1 MTMQTNRARNTAQRT
16 RLVDVAAGRAPADLI
31 LANARIVNVHAGDIE
46 EGNVAI
52 CDGRIAGVGPY
63 TRGAETVDL
72 GGRYLAP
79 GLMDAHIHL
88 ESSLLWVS
96 EFARAV
102 IPHGTS
108 VTVSDP
114 HEIANVL
121 GLTGM
126 RALIAGTRDL
136 PMSCFFT
143 MPSCV
148 PASPSETA
156 GATFGTDEIAEGLAI
171 PEVIGLG
178 ELMAYP
184 LVIDAVPAILARA
197 IAAEETHRPIDG
209 HAPGVRGM
217 ELQAY
222 IAAGPRSDHES
233 VTLEEAAEKLRRG
246 MSIMIREGS
255 TEHNLAALLPLV
267 TDRTWPFIM
276 FCSDDRECST
286 LVTDGHMD
294 ETLRRAVRSGLDPI
308 RALQLCTINTARY
321 WNFRDRGA
329 IAPGMR
335 ADLVVLE
342 DLASFRVLRTYHAG
356 ACVAAEGVLLFASTS
371 AIPDVLRRTMHIG
384 EFGVARLGTPSDG
397 SPMDAVGII
406 PGQIV
411 TERLRVAPRVVDG
424 YIQADP
430 ARDMLKLACI
440 ERHRATGNVGVGLV
454 VGLGLREGAIASS
467 VAHDAHNII
476 VAGTNDD
483 DMARAVRAVEAM
495 EGGLV
500 LVVNGIVRGQVP
512 LPIAGLLSDQP
523 AASVARD
530 LEHLSRQVQELGSP
544 LPAPFATLSFLALSV
559 IPAARVTDQGFIAL

>member
-1 MTMQTNRARNTAQRT
+1 MERQWQHETAHLRA
-16 RLVDVAAGRAPADLI
+16 LVEVAADRAPADLI
-31 LANARIVNVHAGDIE
+31 LKNARLVNVHTGEIE

-52 CDGRIAGVGPY
+52 VSGRIAGVGAY
-63 TRGAETVDL
+63 MRGAESIDV

-79 GLMDAHIHL
+79 GLIDAHIHL
-88 ESSLLWVS
+88 ESSLLWVT
-96 EFARAV
+96 EFARTV

-121 GLTGM
+121 GLAGM

-136 PMSCFFT
+136 PMSCYFT

-148 PASPSETA
+148 PASPHETA
-156 GATFGTDEIAEGLAI
+156 GATFGPDDIAEGLAI

-178 ELMAYP
+178 ELMAFP
-184 LVIDAVPAILARA
+184 LVVDGVPEVLARA
-197 IAAEETHRPIDG
+197 AAAERARRPIDG
-209 HAPGVRGM
+209 HAPGLRGDA
-217 ELQAY
+217 LQAY

-233 VTLEEAAEKLRRG
+233 VTLDEAAEKLRRG
-246 MSIMIREGS
+246 MTIMIREGS

-267 TDRTWPFIM
+267 TDKTWPFIM

-294 ETLRRAVRSGLDPI
+294 ETLRRAVRGGLDPV
-308 RALQLCTINTARY
+308 RAIQLCTINPARY
-321 WNFRDRGA
+321 WGLHDRGA
-329 IAPGMR
+329 IMPGNR

-342 DLASFRVLRTYHAG
+342 DLTDFRVLQTLHAG
-356 ACVAAEGVLLFASTS
+356 RVVAAEGQPLFDAPAT
-371 AIPDVLRRTMHIG
+371 IPDVLRHTMNIG
-384 EFGVARLGTPSDG
+384 DFGIARLVLPSDG
-397 SPMDAVGII
+397 SRMNVVGII
-406 PGQIV
+406 PNQIV
-411 TERLRVAPRVVDG
+411 TESLQIVPKVLDGVAV
-424 YIQADP
+424 ADP
-430 ARDMLKLACI
+430 TRDILKLACI
-440 ERHRATGNVGVGLV
+440 ERHRASGNVGIGMV
-454 VGLGLREGAIASS
+454 VGLGLRAGAIASS

-483 DMARAVRAVEAM
+483 DMTLAVREIERM
-495 EGGLV
+495 GGGLT
-500 LVVNGIVRGQVP
+500 LVVNGEIRGSLP

-523 AASVARD
+523 AHAVAEA
-530 LEHLSRQVQELGSP
+530 LERLSRQVQELGSP

>member
-1 MTMQTNRARNTAQRT
+1 MKLDTIRARETAQRAH
-16 RLVDVAAGRAPADLI
+16 LVDVAAGRAPADRI
-31 LANARIVNVHAGDIE
+31 LANARIVNVHTGEIE
-46 EGNVAI
+46 EGNIAI
-52 CDGRIAGVGPY
+52 CDGRVAGVGPY
-63 TRGAETVDL
+63 TWGAATDDL

-88 ESSLLWVS
+88 ESSLLWVT

-156 GATFGTDEIAEGLAI
+156 GATFGADEIAEGLAI

-184 LVIDAVPAILARA
+184 PAIGGAPDVLARA
-197 IAAEETHRPIDG
+197 IAAEEAHQPIDG
-209 HAPGVRGM
+209 HAPGVRGAD
-217 ELQAY
+217 LQAY

-233 VTLEEAAEKLRRG
+233 VTLDEAAEKLRRG
-246 MSIMIREGS
+246 LSIMIREGS
-255 TEHNLAALLPLV
+255 TEHNLDALLPLV
-267 TDRTWPFIM
+267 NDRTWPSIM

-294 ETLRRAVRSGLDPI
+294 ETLRCAVRGGLDPI

-335 ADLVVLE
+335 ADMVVLE
-342 DLASFRVLRTYHAG
+342 DLTAFRVLRTYHAG
-356 ACVAAEGVLLFASTS
+356 VCVAAEGVPLFENTR

-384 EFGVARLGTPSDG
+384 EFGIARLGVPSDG

-411 TERLRVAPRVVDG
+411 TEHLRVAPRVVDG
-424 YIQADP
+424 YAQADP
-430 ARDMLKLACI
+430 ARDILKLACI

-495 EGGLV
+495 GGGLV
-500 LVVNGIVRGQVP
+500 LVVNGAVRGQLP

-523 AASVARD
+523 AASVAHD
-530 LEHLSRQVQELGSP
+530 LELLSHRVQALGSP
-544 LPAPFATLSFLALSV
+544 LPAPFAILSFLALSV
-559 IPAARVTDQGFIAL
+559 IPAARVTDQGFLAF

>member
-1 MTMQTNRARNTAQRT
+1 MSSIRARETAQRG
-16 RLVDVAAGRAPADLI
+16 RLVDVAAGHAPADLI
-31 LANARIVNVHAGDIE
+31 LANARIVNVYAGDIE
-46 EGNVAI
+46 EGNIAI

-63 TRGAETVDL
+63 TNGVKTVDL
-72 GGRYLAP
+72 HGRYLAP

-88 ESSLLWVS
+88 ESSLLWVN

-108 VTVSDP
+108 ATVSDP

-121 GLTGM
+121 GLIGM

-136 PMSCFFT
+136 PMSCYFT

-148 PASPSETA
+148 PASPRETS
-156 GATFGTDEIAEGLAI
+156 GATFGPDEIAEGLAI

-184 LVIDAVPAILARA
+184 LVIGGVPDVLARVM
-197 IAAEETHRPIDG
+197 AAEEAHRPIDG
-209 HAPGVRGM
+209 HAPGVRGADV
-217 ELQAY
+217 QAY

-233 VTLEEAAEKLRRG
+233 VTHDEAAEKLRRG

-267 TDRTWPFIM
+267 NDHTWPFIM

-294 ETLRRAVRSGLDPI
+294 ETLRQAVRRGLDPI
-308 RALQLCTINTARY
+308 RALQLCTINTARF

-342 DLASFRVLRTYHAG
+342 DLTAFRALHTYHAG
-356 ACVAAEGVLLFASTS
+356 RCVASDGVPLFENETV
-371 AIPDVLRRTMHIG
+371 IPDVLRRTMSIG
-384 EFGVARLGTPSDG
+384 EFGVARLGLPSDG
-397 SPMDAVGII
+397 GMMDAVGII

-411 TERLRVAPRVVDG
+411 TEHLRVAPLVVDG

-430 ARDMLKLACI
+430 ARDILKLACI

-454 VGLGLREGAIASS
+454 IGLGLREGAIASS

-476 VAGTNDD
+476 VAGANDD
-483 DMARAVRAVEAM
+483 DIAGAVREIERM
-495 EGGLV
+495 DGGLV
-500 LVVNGIVRGQVP
+500 LVVNNVVCGRLP

-523 AASVARD
+523 AASVAKE
-530 LEHLSRQVQELGSP
+530 LEHLSRQVQALGSP
-544 LPAPFATLSFLALSV
+544 LSAPFATLSFLALSV
-559 IPAARVTDQGFIAL
+559 IPAARVTDQGFVAL

>member
-1 MTMQTNRARNTAQRT
+1 MTMHTVRARDTEHRR

-46 EGNVAI
+46 DGNVAI
-52 CDGRIAGVGPY
+52 CGGRIAGVGPY
-63 TRGAETVDL
+63 TRGAETIDL

-88 ESSLLWVS
+88 ESSLLWVT

-126 RALIAGTRDL
+126 RALIAGTHDL

-156 GATFGTDEIAEGLAI
+156 GATFGPDEIAEGLTI

-184 LVIDAVPAILARA
+184 LVIDAVPALLARA
-197 IAAEETHRPIDG
+197 IAAEEAHQPIDG
-209 HAPGVRGM
+209 HAPGVRGAD
-217 ELQAY
+217 LQAY

-233 VTLEEAAEKLRRG
+233 VTREEAAEKLRRG

-255 TEHNLAALLPLV
+255 TEHNLSALLPLV
-267 TDRTWPFIM
+267 NDRTWPCIM

-286 LVTDGHMD
+286 LVADGHMD

-335 ADLVVLE
+335 ADLIVLE
-342 DLASFRVLRTYHAG
+342 DLVSFRVLQTYHAG
-356 ACVAAEGVLLFASTS
+356 ICVAAEGVPLFASAS

-384 EFGVARLGTPSDG
+384 EFGVARLGLRSDG
-397 SPMDAVGII
+397 GPMDAVGII

-411 TERLRVAPRVVDG
+411 TEHLRVVPLVMNG
-424 YIQADP
+424 YVQADP
-430 ARDMLKLACI
+430 ARDILKLACI

-483 DMARAVRAVEAM
+483 DMARAVRAIEAM
-495 EGGLV
+495 DGGLA
-500 LVVNGIVRGQVP
+500 LIVNGAVQGQVP

-530 LEHLSRQVQELGSP
+530 LKYLSRQVQALGSP

>member
-1 MTMQTNRARNTAQRT
+1 MSHIRT
-16 RLVDVAAGRAPADLI
+16 RDMTQRGRLVAVAAGRAPADVI
-31 LANARIVNVHAGDIE
+31 LANARIVNVFAGDIE

-63 TRGAETVDL
+63 TRGVETIDL

-88 ESSLLWVS
+88 ESSLLWVN

-136 PMSCFFT
+136 PLSCYFT

-148 PASPSETA
+148 PASPRETS
-156 GATFGTDEIAEGLAI
+156 GATFGPEEIAEGLAI

-184 LVIDAVPAILARA
+184 LAIGGVPEILARVM
-197 IAAEETHRPIDG
+197 AAEEAHRAIDG
-209 HAPGVRGM
+209 HAPGVRGSDV
-217 ELQAY
+217 QAY

-233 VTLEEAAEKLRRG
+233 VTLDEAAEKLRRG
-246 MSIMIREGS
+246 MAIMIREGS

-267 TDRTWPFIM
+267 NDRTWPFIM

-286 LVTDGHMD
+286 LVSDGHMD
-294 ETLRRAVRSGLDPI
+294 ETLRLAVRGGLDPV

-321 WNFRDRGA
+321 WHLRDRGA

-342 DLASFRVLRTYHAG
+342 DLAAFRVLQTYHAG
-356 ACVAAEGVLLFASTS
+356 RCVAADGVPLFESEP

-384 EFGVARLGTPSDG
+384 EFGIARLGLRSDG
-397 SPMDAVGII
+397 DPMDAVGII

-411 TERLRVAPRVVDG
+411 TEHLHVAPLVADG
-424 YIQADP
+424 YVRADP
-430 ARDMLKLACI
+430 GRDILKLVCI

-454 VGLGLREGAIASS
+454 VGLGLRAGAIASS

-483 DMARAVRAVEAM
+483 DMARAVREIEAM
-495 EGGLV
+495 DGGLA
-500 LVVNGIVRGQVP
+500 LVVNGAVRGRLP

-523 AASVARD
+523 AASVAD
-530 LEHLSRQVQELGSP
+530 ELERLSRQVQALGSP

-559 IPAARVTDQGFIAL
+559 IPAARVTDQGFVAL

>member
-1 MTMQTNRARNTAQRT
+1 MDTIRARDTAQRAH
-16 RLVDVAAGRAPADLI
+16 LVDVAAGRAPADLI
-31 LANARIVNVHAGDIE
+31 LANARVVNVHLGEIE
-46 EGNVAI
+46 EGNVAV

-63 TRGAETVDL
+63 RNGAVSVDL

-88 ESSLLWVS
+88 ESSLLWVT

-102 IPHGTS
+102 VPHGTS

-121 GLTGM
+121 GLPGV

-136 PMSCFFT
+136 PLSCFFT

-148 PASPSETA
+148 PASPRETA
-156 GATFGTDEIAEGLAI
+156 GATFGPDAIAEGLAI

-184 LVIDAVPAILARA
+184 PAIGGAPAVLARA
-197 IAAEETHRPIDG
+197 IAAEEAHRPIDG
-209 HAPGVRGM
+209 HAPGVRGTDV
-217 ELQAY
+217 QAY

-233 VTLEEAAEKLRRG
+233 VILEEAAEKLRRG

-255 TEHNLAALLPLV
+255 TERNLAALLPLV
-267 TDRTWPFIM
+267 NDRTWPFIM

-286 LVTDGHMD
+286 LVAEGHMD
-294 ETLRRAVRSGLDPI
+294 ETLRRAVRGGLDPI

-335 ADLVVLE
+335 ADMVVLE
-342 DLASFRVLRTYHAG
+342 DLASFRALQTYHAG
-356 ACVAAEGVLLFASTS
+356 VRVAAEGVPLFAHASR
-371 AIPDVLRRTMHIG
+371 IPDALRRTIHIG
-384 EFGVARLGTPSDG
+384 EFGIARLGLLSDG
-397 SPMDAVGII
+397 EPMDAVGII

-411 TERLRVAPRVVDG
+411 TEHLRVTPRIVRG
-424 YIQADP
+424 YAQADP
-430 ARDMLKLACI
+430 GRDILKLACI

-476 VAGTNDD
+476 VAGANDD
-483 DMARAVRAVEAM
+483 DMARAVRAIEAM
-495 EGGLV
+495 GGGLA
-500 LVVNGIVRGQVP
+500 LVVNGAVRGRMP
-512 LPIAGLLSDQP
+512 LPVAGLLSDQP
-523 AASVARD
+523 AATVAQE
-530 LEHLSRQVQELGSP
+530 LEHLSRQVQSLGSP

-559 IPAARVTDQGFIAL
+559 IPAARVTDQGFVAL

>member
-1 MTMQTNRARNTAQRT
+1 MNGNRTNETTERAR
-16 RLVDVAAGRAPADLI
+16 LVAVAARRASADLI
-31 LANARIVNVHAGDIE
+31 LANARIVNVYTGEIE

-63 TRGAETVDL
+63 TDGRQTVDL

-88 ESSLLWVS
+88 ESSLLWVT

-108 VTVSDP
+108 ATISDP

-121 GLTGM
+121 GLVGM
-126 RALIAGTRDL
+126 RALIAGTRGL

-148 PASPSETA
+148 PASPRETA
-156 GATFGTDEIAEGLAI
+156 GATFGPDEIAEGLAI

-184 LVIDAVPAILARA
+184 PAIGGVPDVLARA
-197 IAAEETHRPIDG
+197 VAAEEAHHPIDG
-209 HAPGVRGM
+209 HAPGVRGTD
-217 ELQAY
+217 LQAY

-233 VTLEEAAEKLRRG
+233 VTLDEATEKLRRG
-246 MSIMIREGS
+246 MSVMIREGS
-255 TEHNLAALLPLV
+255 TEHNLDALLPLV
-267 TDRTWPFIM
+267 TDRTWPCIM

-286 LVTDGHMD
+286 LIADGHMD
-294 ETLRRAVRSGLDPI
+294 ETLRRAVRGGLDPI
-308 RALQLCTINTARY
+308 RALQLCTINPARY
-321 WNFRDRGA
+321 WNLRDRGA

-335 ADLVVLE
+335 ADVVLFE
-342 DLASFRVLRTYHAG
+342 DLAAFRVLQTYHAG
-356 ACVAAEGVLLFASTS
+356 ICVAEDGVPLFESAS
-371 AIPDVLRRTMHIG
+371 AIPDVLRRTVHLG
-384 EFGVARLGTPSDG
+384 AFGVARLGLRSDG
-397 SPMDAVGII
+397 GPMDAVGIV

-411 TERLRVAPRVVDG
+411 TEHLRVTPRVTDG
-424 YIQADP
+424 YVEADP
-430 ARDMLKLACI
+430 DRDILKLACI

-454 VGLGLREGAIASS
+454 VGLGLRAGAIASS

-476 VAGTNDD
+476 VAGANDD

-495 EGGLV
+495 DGGLA
-500 LVVNGIVRGQVP
+500 LVVDGIVRGHMP
-512 LPIAGLLSDQP
+512 LPLAGLLSDQP
-523 AASVARD
+523 AHVVAEE
-530 LEHLSRQVQELGSP
+530 LELLSAQVRALGSP

-559 IPAARVTDQGFIAL
+559 IPSARVTDQGFIGL

>member
-1 MTMQTNRARNTAQRT
+1 MTMDTVRARDTAHRG
-16 RLVDVAAGRAPADLI
+16 RLVEVATGRAAAELI
-31 LANARIVNVHAGDIE
+31 LTNARIVNVFTADIE

-52 CDGRIAGVGPY
+52 HDGRIAGIGPY
-63 TRGAETVDL
+63 TRGMKTVDL

-88 ESSLLWVS
+88 ESSLLWVT

-126 RALIAGTRDL
+126 RAFIAGTRDV

-148 PASPSETA
+148 PASPRETS
-156 GATFGTDEIAEGLAI
+156 GATFGADEIAEGLVI

-184 LVIDAVPAILARA
+184 LVVKGVPDVLARVT
-197 IAAEETHRPIDG
+197 AAEAAHRPIDG
-209 HAPGVRGM
+209 HAPGVRGTD
-217 ELQAY
+217 LQAY
-222 IAAGPRSDHES
+222 IAAGPHSDHES
-233 VTLEEAAEKLRRG
+233 VTLDEAAEKLRRG
-246 MSIMIREGS
+246 MTIMIREGS
-255 TEHNLAALLPLV
+255 TEQNLAALLPLV
-267 TDRTWPFIM
+267 NDRTWPRIM

-286 LVTDGHMD
+286 LIADGHLD
-294 ETLRRAVRSGLDPI
+294 ETLRRAVRGGLDPI
-308 RALQLCTINTARY
+308 RALQLCTINPARY
-321 WNFRDRGA
+321 WNLRDRGG

-342 DLASFRVLRTYHAG
+342 DLTSFRVLQTFHAG
-356 ACVAAEGVLLFASTS
+356 ACVAAEGVPLFESGT
-371 AIPDVLRRTMHIG
+371 AIPDALRRTVHLG
-384 EFGVARLGTPSDG
+384 EFGVARLGLRADG
-397 SPMDAVGII
+397 GLMDAVGVI

-411 TERLRVAPRVVDG
+411 TEHLRVAPLVVDG
-424 YIQADP
+424 YVYAAPD
-430 ARDMLKLACI
+430 RDILKLACI

-454 VGLGLREGAIASS
+454 VGLGLRDGAIASS

-483 DMARAVRAVEAM
+483 DMARAVREIEAM
-495 EGGLV
+495 EGGLA
-500 LVVNGIVRGQVP
+500 LVVNGVVRGRLP

-523 AASVARD
+523 AATVAGA
-530 LEHLSRQVQELGSP
+530 LERLSKQVRALGSP

-559 IPAARVTDQGFIAL
+559 IPAARVTDQGFVTL

>member
-1 MTMQTNRARNTAQRT
+1 MQANRARDTAQRT

-136 PMSCFFT
+136 PMSCFFA

-294 ETLRRAVRSGLDPI
+294 ETLRRAVRGGLDPI

-321 WNFRDRGA
+321 WNFRDSGA

-356 ACVAAEGVLLFASTS
+356 RCVAAEGVPLFASTN
-371 AIPDVLRRTMHIG
+371 AIPDVLRRTIHIG
-384 EFGVARLGTPSDG
+384 EFGVARLGVPSDG

-406 PGQIV
+406 PSQIV
-411 TERLRVAPRVVDG
+411 TERLRVAPLVADG
-424 YIQADP
+424 YVQADP
-430 ARDMLKLACI
+430 ARDILKLACI

-523 AASVARD
+523 VGSVARD
-530 LEHLSRQVQELGSP
+530 LEQLSRQVQALGSP

>member
-1 MTMQTNRARNTAQRT
+1 MHTVRARDMAQRT
-16 RLVDVAAGRAPADLI
+16 RLVEVAAGRAPADLI
-31 LANARIVNVHAGDIE
+31 LANARIVNVHVGDIE

-52 CDGRIAGVGPY
+52 CDGRIAGVGLY

-121 GLTGM
+121 GLIGM
-126 RALIAGTRDL
+126 RALITGTRDL
-136 PMSCFFT
+136 PMSCYFT

-148 PASPSETA
+148 PASPNETA
-156 GATFGTDEIAEGLAI
+156 GATFGADEIAEGLAI

-184 LVIDAVPAILARA
+184 LVIDAVPALLARA
-197 IAAEETHRPIDG
+197 IAAEEAHRPIDG
-209 HAPGVRGM
+209 HAPGVRGLD
-217 ELQAY
+217 LQAY

-233 VTLEEAAEKLRRG
+233 VTREEAAEKLRRG

-267 TDRTWPFIM
+267 NDRTWPFIM

-286 LVTDGHMD
+286 LVADGHMD
-294 ETLRRAVRSGLDPI
+294 ETLRRAVRGGLDPI

-321 WNFRDRGA
+321 WNLHDRGA

-356 ACVAAEGVLLFASTS
+356 TCVATEGVPLFARAS
-371 AIPDVLRRTMHIG
+371 AIPDALRRTMHIG
-384 EFGVARLGTPSDG
+384 AFGVARLGMPSDG

-411 TERLRVAPRVVDG
+411 TERLRVAPLVVDG
-424 YIQADP
+424 YVQADP
-430 ARDMLKLACI
+430 TRDILKLACI

-454 VGLGLREGAIASS
+454 VGLGLRSGAIASS

-483 DMARAVRAVEAM
+483 DMARAVRAVEVM
-495 EGGLV
+495 DGGLV
-500 LVVNGIVRGQVP
+500 LVVNGAVRGQMP

-523 AASVARD
+523 ATSVARD
-530 LEHLSRQVQELGSP
+530 LEHLSRQVHALGSP

>member
-1 MTMQTNRARNTAQRT
+1 MKLDTIRAREMAQRIH
-16 RLVDVAAGRAPADLI
+16 LVDVAAGRAPADLI
-31 LANARIVNVHAGDIE
+31 LTNARIVNVHTGEIE
-46 EGNVAI
+46 EGSVAI
-52 CDGRIAGVGPY
+52 CDGRIAGVGSY
-63 TRGAETVDL
+63 RWGAATDDL

-88 ESSLLWVS
+88 ESSLLWVT

-126 RALIAGTRDL
+126 RALIAGTRGL

-148 PASPSETA
+148 PASPRETA
-156 GATFGTDEIAEGLAI
+156 GATFGADAIAEGLAI

-184 LVIDAVPAILARA
+184 PAIRGEPDVLARA

-209 HAPGVRGM
+209 HAPGVRGTD
-217 ELQAY
+217 LQAY

-233 VTLEEAAEKLRRG
+233 VTLDEAAEKLRRG
-246 MSIMIREGS
+246 MFIMIREGS

-267 TDRTWPFIM
+267 NDRTWPSIM

-286 LVTDGHMD
+286 LVTNGHMD
-294 ETLRRAVRSGLDPI
+294 ETLRRAVRGGLNPI

-335 ADLVVLE
+335 ADMVVLE
-342 DLASFRVLRTYHAG
+342 DLAAFRVLRTYHEG
-356 ACVAAEGVLLFASTS
+356 VCVAAEGMPHFENTR
-371 AIPDVLRRTMHIG
+371 AIPDVLRRTVHIG
-384 EFGVARLGTPSDG
+384 EFGIARLGVRSDG

-411 TERLRVAPRVVDG
+411 TEHLRIVPRVVDG
-424 YIQADP
+424 YVQARTQP
-430 ARDMLKLACI
+430 GHPQTRMYRAAPRDGECRRWPRRRPRIA
-440 ERHRATGNVGVGLV
+440 G
-454 VGLGLREGAIASS
+454 EGDAAS

-483 DMARAVRAVEAM
+483 DMARAVREIEAM
-495 EGGLV
+495 DGGLV
-500 LVVNGIVRGQVP
+500 LVVNGAVRGQMP

-523 AASVARD
+523 AAPVAQA
-530 LEHLSRQVQELGSP
+530 LERLSQQVRALGSP

>member
-1 MTMQTNRARNTAQRT
+1 MESARARATAQRR
-16 RLVDVAAGRAPADLI
+16 RLVAVAAGREPADLI

-63 TRGAETVDL
+63 TQGAETVNL

-102 IPHGTS
+102 VPHGTS

-121 GLTGM
+121 GLTGV

-136 PMSCFFT
+136 PLSCYFT

-148 PASPSETA
+148 PASPHETA
-156 GATFGTDEIAEGLAI
+156 GATFGPDEIAEGLAI

-184 LVIDAVPAILARA
+184 PLIGGDPAVLARA
-197 IAAEETHRPIDG
+197 ITAEEAHRPIDG
-209 HAPGVRGM
+209 HAPGVRGAD
-217 ELQAY
+217 LQAY

-233 VTLEEAAEKLRRG
+233 VTRDEAAEKLRRG
-246 MSIMIREGS
+246 MAIMIREGS

-267 TDRTWPFIM
+267 NDRTWPFIM

-286 LVTDGHMD
+286 LVMEGHLDDIM
-294 ETLRRAVRSGLDPI
+294 RRAVRGGLDPV

-329 IAPGMR
+329 VAPGMR

-342 DLASFRVLRTYHAG
+342 DLISFRVLQTYHAG
-356 ACVAAEGVLLFASTS
+356 ACIAADGVPLFEPRR
-371 AIPDVLRRTMHIG
+371 AIPEVLRHTMHVG
-384 EFGVARLGTPSDG
+384 EFGIARLGLLSDG
-397 SPMDAVGII
+397 DPINAVGII

-411 TERLRVAPRVVDG
+411 TEHLRVAPLIVDG
-424 YIQADP
+424 YVQADP
-430 ARDMLKLACI
+430 TRDMLKLACV

-483 DMARAVRAVEAM
+483 DMARAVREIEAM
-495 EGGLV
+495 DGGLV
-500 LVVNGIVRGQVP
+500 LVVNGAVRGRLP
-512 LPIAGLLSDQP
+512 LPVAGLLSDQP
-523 AASVARD
+523 AAVVAHD
-530 LEHLSRQVQELGSP
+530 LEHLSQQVQALGSP